1 MGVAKEASKQKQ
13 EEDHAEKQEKL
24 HDALE
29 DTFPASDPPALT
41 QPLHKSGAP
50 KDKKSTEKTE
60 TKR

>member
-1 MGVAKEASKQKQ
+1 MAVAKEADKQKK
-13 EEDHAEKQEKL
+13 EEEEEKQEQL

-29 DTFPASDPPALT
+29 DSFPASDPPALT

-60 TKR
+60 AKP

>member
-1 MGVAKEASKQKQ
+1 MEAAMGVAKEANQQKKHEEKQ
-13 EEDHAEKQEKL
+13 EEL

-50 KDKKSTEKTE
+50 KNKKSTEKTE
-60 TKR
+60 TK